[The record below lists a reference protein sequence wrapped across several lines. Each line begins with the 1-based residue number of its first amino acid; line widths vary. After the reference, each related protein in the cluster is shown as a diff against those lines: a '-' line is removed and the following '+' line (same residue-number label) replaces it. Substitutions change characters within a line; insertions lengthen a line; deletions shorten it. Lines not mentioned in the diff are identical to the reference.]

1 MFSQLLKTADKFL
14 EKFNIRR
21 LKFGTIMEFL
31 DRFNMQT
38 SKDAMARVM
47 RGIKVYCLQYL
58 FLCSMI

>member
-47 RGIKVYCLQYL
+47 KGIKVYCVLWL
-58 FLCSMI
+58 FICNII